1 MFSWI
6 QRQVG
11 EKNKKDKKEP
21 EPEPY
26 WGNTIEFVFPTTG
39 GKVIKV
45 YDGDTITIASKLPY
59 EGSPY
64 YRLNVRLDGIDC
76 PEIKGK
82 TDEEKQVA
90 VEAREFV
97 ASLVLG
103 RMVRLEN
110 VKSEKYGRLLARVY
124 VDDVC
129 VNDLLLKHHFA
140 VSYDGG
146 SKHVP
151 ESWVQYLQQ
160 QI

>member
-1 MFSWI
+1 MFSLI
-6 QRQVG
+6 QRRV
-11 EKNKKDKKEP
+11 EENNKKEEEP
-21 EPEPY
+21 CWE
-26 WGNTIEFVFPTTG
+26 NTHEFVFPTTG

-45 YDGDTITIASKLPY
+45 YDADTITIASKLPY

-64 YRLNVRLDGIDC
+64 YRLHVRLNGIDC

-82 TDEEKQVA
+82 TIEEKQVA

-103 RMVRLEN
+103 KMVRLEN
-110 VKSEKYGRLLARVY
+110 VKSDKYGRLLATVY

-129 VNDLLLKHHFA
+129 VNDLLLKQHLA

-146 SKHVP
+146 TKHTP
-151 ESWVQYLQQ
+151 ESWVQYRQQ
-160 QI
+160 RI